1 MAETILV
8 LAEQWKGSISDITY
22 ELLALGR
29 ELAGALGAPLE
40 AVLIGANTKVLA
52 PSLGGADT
60 VLCVDDPS
68 LADAAPDTVAAALAQ
83 VIKMKQPR
91 CLLVPLT
98 NISMD
103 IGLLTAAQLP
113 APYVNF
119 CRDIRVADGALEA
132 QSVLYGGKMEATV
145 AVTAQ
150 PTILGVWPGAR
161 PADQGRVD
169 RQPATAAMAV
179 TLPAA
184 GKVRFKRYIEPEAGD
199 VDITQQDVLVAV
211 GRGIQTKDN
220 LDLAEELAGTL
231 GGAVCGSRPVID
243 QGWLGLTRQVGKS
256 GVIVK
261 PKAYFAFGISG
272 APEHVEGMKD
282 AGMIV
287 AVNTDPQAPIFNV
300 AHYGVVGDVLDVI
313 PAMTEA
319 IKTARG

>member
-8 LAEQWKGSISDITY
+8 LAEQWKGSISDTTY

-40 AVLIGANTKVLA
+40 AVLIGADTKTLA
-52 PSLGGADT
+52 QSLGGADT

-68 LADAAPDTVAAALAQ
+68 LADAAPDTAAAVLAQ
-83 VIKMKQPR
+83 VLKTKQPR
-91 CLLVPLT
+91 CLLVPLS

-119 CRDIRVADGALEA
+119 CRNLRVADGALEA
-132 QSVLYGGKMEATV
+132 QSVMYGGKMEATV

-150 PTILGVWPGAR
+150 PTIFGVLPGSR
-161 PADQGRVD
+161 PADQGRAE
-169 RQPATAAMAV
+169 RQPAIAAVAV
-179 TLPAA
+179 ALAA

-199 VDITQQDVLVAV
+199 VDITQQDVLVGV

-220 LDLAEELAGTL
+220 LELAEELAGVL

-261 PKAYFAFGISG
+261 PKVYLAFGISG

-282 AGMIV
+282 STVIV

-319 IKTARG
+319 VKAARG